1 MTKKNNYAIL
11 KQENDILGNQ
21 NIENNK
27 KGIRYKVK
35 KVKLNIFMFSENN
48 TNVLSP
54 ILGQYGIKPL
64 DFLQEL
70 RQKFKVLKSEPLTEE
85 VSKAFC

>member
-1 MTKKNNYAIL
+1 MWKGLSFVFRNI
-11 KQENDILGNQ
+11 
-21 NIENNK
+21 NIENK
-27 KGIRYKVK
+27 IEVRCKVK

-70 RQKFKVLKSEPLTEE
+70 KLKFKSLKE
-85 VSKAFC
+85 VGLSDEVFKEYY

>member
-1 MTKKNNYAIL
+1 MLKMIFVFKKRYSL
-11 KQENDILGNQ
+11 WFKQNIDNDI
-21 NIENNK
+21 

-70 RQKFKVLKSEPLTEE
+70 RQKFKSLKEEPLTDD
-85 VSKAFC
+85 VFKVFY

>member
-1 MTKKNNYAIL
+1 
-11 KQENDILGNQ
+11 
-21 NIENNK
+21 
-27 KGIRYKVK
+27 
-35 KVKLNIFMFSENN
+35 MFSENN

-70 RQKFKVLKSEPLTEE
+70 RQKFKSLKEEPLTDD
-85 VSKAFC
+85 VFKVFY